1 MLVFRN
7 LTLSYRRHVI
17 VDRATG
23 SFAPGTISSL
33 VAPNG
38 RGKTTLL
45 RALANL
51 HGARARGLIAAD
63 GVPITRQHA
72 YRELVFYAAGDGG
85 LLYPSETVRAHLKMV
100 GALWRS
106 ALNEEEVI
114 AACRLEGFLSK
125 RVSACSQGM
134 KQQLVLA
141 LALMTGARYLL
152 LDEPMNALDPTS
164 VDRFS
169 ALFGEAVRSGRA
181 IILSSHILGNVSR
194 ISSRVLFL
202 DKGKLEEQPV
212 GDANSLLRVYYARY
226 GNGREA

>member
-7 LTLSYRRHVI
+7 VTLSYRHHVI
-17 VDRATG
+17 VDKATG
-23 SFAPGTISSL
+23 SFAPGVISSL

-38 RGKTTLL
+38 QGKTTLL

-51 HGARARGLIAAD
+51 HGARARGFIAAD
-63 GVPITRQHA
+63 GVPIVRQRA
-72 YRELVFYAAGDGG
+72 YRELVFYASGDGS

-100 GALWRS
+100 GALWQS
-106 ALNEEEVI
+106 ALREDEII
-114 AACRLEGFLSK
+114 ATCRLESFLSK
-125 RVSACSQGM
+125 RVPACSQGM

-141 LALMTGARYLL
+141 LALMTGAKYLI

-169 ALFGEAVRSGRA
+169 KLFGRAIRSGRA

-194 ISSRVLFL
+194 ISDRVLFL
-202 DKGKLEEQPV
+202 NNGKLEEQPI
-212 GDANSLLRVYYARY
+212 GDADSLLRAYYARY
-226 GNGREA
+226 GKGGGA